1 MCKKQYIYISQL
13 CGRLI
18 EIVFRDLELLENRFP
33 HFRRILMLLLLL
45 LTQRGRLLKKVH
57 LDQLLKLLSSGLH
70 QLLLLNNTKLK
81 IQLQNSQAF
90 SFGK

>member
-1 MCKKQYIYISQL
+1 
-13 CGRLI
+13 
-18 EIVFRDLELLENRFP
+18 
-33 HFRRILMLLLLL
+33 MLLLLL

-81 IQLQNSQAF
+81 IQLQNNQAF

>member
-18 EIVFRDLELLENRFP
+18 EIVFRDLELFENRFP
-33 HFRRILMLLLLL
+33 HFRRILMLL

-81 IQLQNSQAF
+81 IQLQNDQAF
-90 SFGK
+90 SFEK

>member
-33 HFRRILMLLLLL
+33 HFRRILMLL

-81 IQLQNSQAF
+81 IQLQNDQAF
-90 SFGK
+90 SFEK